1 MMKNIFIYPN
11 LRKDSARDILQPVC
25 DQLRRDGVR
34 LMLPK
39 QMRVVPP
46 IIEDAD
52 YMKTEDA
59 VQFADMAVVL
69 GGDGTMLRLA
79 REAAQNQLPLLG
91 INVGHVGFMTELEP
105 AELPKMEKLFTD
117 EFSLDSRMMLHVA
130 VQRGGRIVYEND
142 ALNDIVIAKGTAFRV
157 VRVGISADNEE
168 VTRFNGD
175 GVIAAT
181 PTGSTAYNL
190 SAGGPILSPT
200 MEAVVITPICPHSF
214 NKRSVVV
221 SSQAEICVKV
231 EKTRESYVDEASVR
245 CDGEVCAAIETGDV
259 IRIQKAE
266 LPFNM
271 VCVGEI
277 GFYQKMRS
285 KLNRT

>member
-79 REAAQNQLPLLG
+79 REAAKNQLPLLG
-91 INVGHVGFMTELEP
+91 INVSHVGFMTELEP
-105 AELPKMEKLFTD
+105 AELPKMEKP
-117 EFSLDSRMMLHVA
+117 EK
-130 VQRGGRIVYEND
+130 IEN
-142 ALNDIVIAKGTAFRV
+142 
-157 VRVGISADNEE
+157 
-168 VTRFNGD
+168 
-175 GVIAAT
+175 
-181 PTGSTAYNL
+181 
-190 SAGGPILSPT
+190 SAGGLTSRRPSGL
-200 MEAVVITPICPHSF
+200 
-214 NKRSVVV
+214 R
-221 SSQAEICVKV
+221 
-231 EKTRESYVDEASVR
+231 KT
-245 CDGEVCAAIETGDV
+245 T
-259 IRIQKAE
+259 
-266 LPFNM
+266 
-271 VCVGEI
+271 
-277 GFYQKMRS
+277 
-285 KLNRT
+285 

>member
-105 AELPKMEKLFTD
+105 AELP
-117 EFSLDSRMMLHVA
+117 
-130 VQRGGRIVYEND
+130 
-142 ALNDIVIAKGTAFRV
+142 
-157 VRVGISADNEE
+157 
-168 VTRFNGD
+168 
-175 GVIAAT
+175 
-181 PTGSTAYNL
+181 
-190 SAGGPILSPT
+190 
-200 MEAVVITPICPHSF
+200 
-214 NKRSVVV
+214 
-221 SSQAEICVKV
+221 
-231 EKTRESYVDEASVR
+231 
-245 CDGEVCAAIETGDV
+245 
-259 IRIQKAE
+259 
-266 LPFNM
+266 
-271 VCVGEI
+271 
-277 GFYQKMRS
+277 
-285 KLNRT
+285 

>member
-181 PTGSTAYNL
+181 PTGSTAYGL
-190 SAGGPILSPT
+190 SAGGPVIEPSAENIAVHSHLCTCAGRRSRSCLRPSAACPSPQPVRAAVRCSSRRTADRVLPCGRMIGSLSPVPT
-200 MEAVVITPICPHSF
+200 C
-214 NKRSVVV
+214 R
-221 SSQAEICVKV
+221 
-231 EKTRESYVDEASVR
+231 R
-245 CDGEVCAAIETGDV
+245 G
-259 IRIQKAE
+259 
-266 LPFNM
+266 
-271 VCVGEI
+271 
-277 GFYQKMRS
+277 
-285 KLNRT
+285 

>member
-59 VQFADMAVVL
+59 VQFADMA
-69 GGDGTMLRLA
+69 A

-181 PTGSTAYNL
+181 PTGSTAYGL
-190 SAGGPILSPT
+190 SAGGPVIEPSA
-200 MEAVVITPICPHSF
+200 ENIAVIPICAHALAAKSF
-214 NKRSVVV
+214 VFAPERSVSITAACEGGSEVFISADGGQGFAV
-221 SSQAEICVKV
+221 RPDDRVII
-231 EKTRESYVDEASVR
+231 TRSDLQTR
-245 CDGEVCAAIETGDV
+245 L
-259 IRIQKAE
+259 IRLKGNSFYRILQQK
-266 LPFNM
+266 L
-271 VCVGEI
+271 
-277 GFYQKMRS
+277 
-285 KLNRT
+285 